1 VKALQKNHLA
11 TKTQEKKRQ
20 STVFQRSATTKA
32 EKPPSHESTT
42 EKNAGAHSSNPVH
55 PPKQKKPPTI
65 KKMIEPIN
73 KRKLAWERTEEGN
86 TTIDGQLVHE
96 FSNLSTKQ

>member
-1 VKALQKNHLA
+1 
-11 TKTQEKKRQ
+11 
-20 STVFQRSATTKA
+20 
-32 EKPPSHESTT
+32 
-42 EKNAGAHSSNPVH
+42 VH

-73 KRKLAWERTEEGN
+73 KRKLAWERTEEGK